1 MKLHNKLIIK
11 ILFLGLAFVILIKW
25 LGIEKRAYLSSEL
38 LCPSFGNLPTLQ
50 IPEKAIL
57 VDPIDSTKRIGVRN
71 RHGEKKFY
79 PLEYVDGALFIRNH
93 KQLREYL
100 SVYADI
106 CGGKPTFY
114 NSIDYVKLERLRK
127 IETRRQEVAK
137 HKMERKEWGNFYAKE
152 KRLKSDKT
160 FLENR
165 ISSLENKLE
174 RITPISFKIIG
185 KVAEKTKDSL
195 IVYGSAIPDI
205 SGAKETAGFVHN
217 GVIILKNAKKSDIVS
232 PEYYETQHVLT
243 KDFYFVKRIDGR
255 DTFGHYMPVSVYD
268 RNGKVSNPKT
278 LSDLKKEISTYKYK
292 LLFVEKELKNMER
305 IEEQLIAT
313 AM

>member
-1 MKLHNKLIIK
+1 MKLQNKLIVK
-11 ILFLGLAFVILIKW
+11 ITILGLAFVILIKW

-50 IPEKAIL
+50 IPKNAIL
-57 VDPIDSTKRIGVRN
+57 IDPIDSTKRVGVRN
-71 RHGEKKFY
+71 RNGEKKFY
-79 PLEYVDGALFIRNH
+79 PLEYVDGALFIRSH

-106 CGGKPTFY
+106 CGGKPAFY
-114 NSIDYVKLERLRK
+114 NSIDYVKLDRLRK
-127 IETRRQEVAK
+127 IETKRQEIAK
-137 HKMERKEWGNFYAKE
+137 NKMEQKEWGNFYAKE
-152 KRLKSDKT
+152 KRLKTDKT

-165 ISSLENKLE
+165 ISTLENKLE
-174 RITPISFKIIG
+174 RITPVSFKIIG

-195 IVYGSAIPDI
+195 IVFGSAIPDI

-217 GVIILKNAKKSDIVS
+217 GVLVLRNSKKSDIVS
-232 PEYYETQHVLT
+232 PDYYEAKHVLT
-243 KDFYFVKRIDGR
+243 KDFYFIKRIDGR

-268 RNGKVSNPKT
+268 RNVKVTSPKT
-278 LSDLKKEISTYKYK
+278 LSDLKKEISTYKNK

-305 IEEQLIAT
+305 MEEQLIAG